1 MLDEETYLSASKAKE
16 LGFIDEII
24 DAKAEEVESEIF
36 SNKAEQFNNSI
47 TTFSSTVEGNE
58 GLLKEINSLKT
69 QMADLQTKLKQSGEE
84 PIEPTQKV
92 AARHKGFF
100 LILKNGG
107 NH

>member
-24 DAKAEEVESEIF
+24 DEKAEEVESEIF
-36 SNKAEQFNNSI
+36 LNKAEQFNNSI
-47 TTFSSTVEGNE
+47 TTSSSTVEGNE

-69 QMADLQTKLKQSGEE
+69 QMTDLQTKLKQSKEE

-100 LILKNGG
+100 F
-107 NH
+107 